1 MRSKFIWYFS
11 LFIGLSSAFFV
22 LEKAHAESWQQDI
35 LKAETYLKNL
45 KTARANFI
53 QKSSEGPRLS
63 GVFYLN
69 RPGRLRF
76 EYNEVD
82 DFIVADG
89 FLLYFYDAELKEQTH
104 TPIGLSLADF
114 LLRSDLELSDDITVQ
129 DVNKNVERTVLTLV
143 QTDSPEEG
151 SLQLFFSNIPYALKK
166 WRVIDPQGVTIEVE
180 LKDMQKDIALSSSL
194 FAYHDPN
201 KAKHTY
207 NE

>member
-1 MRSKFIWYFS
+1 MHKTFIQAFS
-11 LFIGLSSAFFV
+11 LFLTLSFAIFFC
-22 LEKAHAESWQQDI
+22 ERAQANSWDQDI
-35 LKAETYLKNL
+35 KKAETYLKNL

-89 FLLYFYDAELKEQTH
+89 FFLYFYDAELKEQTH

-114 LLRSDLELSDDITVQ
+114 LLRSDLELAGDITVQ
-129 DVNKNVERTVLTLV
+129 DINKNAERTVLTLV
-143 QTDSPEEG
+143 QTENPEEG
-151 SLQLFFSNIPYALKK
+151 SLQLFFSHIPYALKK
-166 WRVIDPQGVTIEVE
+166 WRVIDPQGITIEVE
-180 LKDMQKDIALSSSL
+180 LKDMEKDIGLSSSL

-201 KAKHTY
+201 KVKNAY

>member
-1 MRSKFIWYFS
+1 MHRKHIRIFS
-11 LFIGLSSAFFV
+11 LFLALMFAFFSY
-22 LEKAHAESWQQDI
+22 KAAHAENWESDI
-35 LKAETYLKNL
+35 KKAEIYLKNL

-63 GVFYLN
+63 GIFYLN

-89 FLLYFYDAELKEQTH
+89 FLLYFYDSELQEQTH

-114 LLRSDLELSDDITVQ
+114 LLRSDLELSGDITVQ
-129 DVNKNVERTVLTLV
+129 EVNKNAERTILTLI
-143 QTDSPEEG
+143 QTESPEEG
-151 SLQLFFSNIPYALKK
+151 SLQLFFSHIPYALKK
-166 WRVIDPQGVTIEVE
+166 WRVIDPQGITIEVE
-180 LKDMQKDIALSSSL
+180 LKDLEKDIALSSSL

-201 KAKHTY
+201 KVKNAY
-207 NE
+207 ND